1 VIVMN
6 VSILMGT
13 YNGEKFIEEQIQS
26 IIDQTYKQWCL
37 YIQDDGSTDR
47 TLKIIEQ
54 FAELY
59 PKRII
64 ILHKESSQHGAKE
77 NYVTLCEYMLHTEY
91 PYIMFCDQDDVWKK
105 DKIEVTIKKMKQEER
120 DNKSAL
126 ILVHTD
132 LEVVDEKL
140 NSIKQSYMKYR
151 ALDPQCVATNR
162 LLMQNNVTGC
172 TIMIN
177 RPLLQKAFKE
187 CNSERIAMHDWWV
200 ALIASL
206 FGKIVYIDEATIQY
220 RQHSNNVIG
229 AIKVNSINFV
239 INRLRDNAHVKK
251 VLEMSINQAKELLV
265 LCSNELSRYQYESIE
280 ALASIREKNKF
291 VRIYTIFRHN
301 LQRQG
306 IVQVIGELLFI

>member
-1 VIVMN
+1 MIAMDVL
-6 VSILMGT
+6 ILMGT

-26 IIDQTYKQWCL
+26 IIDQTYTQWCL
-37 YIQDDGSTDR
+37 YIQDDDSTDR
-47 TLKIIEQ
+47 TTKIIEQ
-54 FAELY
+54 FAEMY
-59 PKRII
+59 PERII
-64 ILHKESSQHGAKE
+64 ILHKESPPHGAKV
-77 NYVTLCEYMLHTEY
+77 NYFTLCEYMLHTEY

-105 DKIEVTIKKMKQEER
+105 DKIEVTIEKMKQEER

-126 ILVHTD
+126 VLVHTD

-177 RPLLQKAFKE
+177 RPLLQKAFKD

-220 RQHSNNVIG
+220 RQHSNNAIG
-229 AIKVNSINFV
+229 AIKESIMK
-239 INRLRDNAHVKK
+239 RLKNHAHVKK
-251 VLEMSINQAKELLV
+251 VLRMSIDHAIELLA
-265 LCSNELSRYQYESIE
+265 LYHEELSEPQCRSIE
-280 ALASIREKNKF
+280 ALVSIQEKSKIA
-291 VRIYTIFRHN
+291 RIYTVIRFG
-301 LQRQG
+301 LLRQG
-306 IVQVIGELLFI
+306 IIQVIGELLFI